1 MPAGA
6 FAASGPSDQ
15 TVSKWCSRFSTPRR
29 SAGMRLICAHLT
41 LFMWAA
47 GRCFRG
53 QQNCRKNNSGDIV
66 VWKNVRGSLCARDS
80 LRSLRET
87 IERRSRCLD
96 TKMSHR
102 SIRPTVLSLAGLARS
117 VYLQNDDAHVTDA
130 RRASIAGS
138 SIDRVATAPA

>member
-15 TVSKWCSRFSTPRR
+15 TVSKRCSRFSTPRR

-41 LFMWAA
+41 LFMWPPA
-47 GRCFRG
+47 GAFVGNKTVAKIIRATLSCGRA
-53 QQNCRKNNSGDIV
+53 CVDHSV
-66 VWKNVRGSLCARDS
+66 
-80 LRSLRET
+80 RET
-87 IERRSRCLD
+87 RCALCERRSRCLD

-138 SIDRVATAPA
+138 AIDRVATASA

>member
-1 MPAGA
+1 MVFPVQHTASIRRHAPDLRA
-6 FAASGPSDQ
+6 FDS
-15 TVSKWCSRFSTPRR
+15 V
-29 SAGMRLICAHLT
+29 HV
-41 LFMWAA
+41 AA
-47 GRCFRG
+47 GGCFRG

-66 VWKNVRGSLCARDS
+66 VWKSVRGSLCARDS
-80 LRSLRET
+80 LRSLLET